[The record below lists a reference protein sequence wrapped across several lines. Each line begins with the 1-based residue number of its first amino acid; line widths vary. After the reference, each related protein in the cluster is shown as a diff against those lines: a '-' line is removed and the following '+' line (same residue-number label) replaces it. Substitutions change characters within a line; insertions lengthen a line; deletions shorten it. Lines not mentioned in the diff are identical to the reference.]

1 MPENGVL
8 VRVQSRPRAFDLG
21 DRCELRW
28 RVELLHL
35 FARERG
41 RGFGMRMRVI
51 VIVIVRHRQD
61 AETRGQRQVELVV
74 AGLDLVGEDVSH
86 TPGPRQH
93 PGYGEERR
101 AMSGTRGPCE
111 RHVPRLH
118 FKYAFTTPTNSTAAS
133 VCA

>member
-1 MPENGVL
+1 MPESSVL
-8 VRVQSRPRAFDLG
+8 ARVQSRLRAFDF
-21 DRCELRW
+21 DCRCEQRW
-28 RVELLHL
+28 RVELLRP
-35 FARERG
+35 FPREPG

-51 VIVIVRHRQD
+51 VIARHRRD
-61 AETRGQRQVELVV
+61 TGTRRHRQVELVV

-118 FKYAFTTPTNSTAAS
+118 FKYTFTTSAH
-133 VCA
+133 